1 MASWFRWRSWRS
13 GARCGFG
20 VASGAG
26 CGNAASDRRLA
37 DFRALPGHA
46 CSGAQGA
53 STGFRALPCLSRKH
67 CWYPFFCRAG
77 CVRALAGSGEHPPD
91 APDLAKFP
99 VESGVWRQ
107 VREDL
112 IAGDVARELGAD
124 RTLNRTYL
132 NTASGSTADLFVAW
146 FQSQR
151 GGASQPHSPKVC
163 LRAPVGRP
171 RARAI

>member
-1 MASWFRWRSWRS
+1 M
-13 GARCGFG
+13 
-20 VASGAG
+20 
-26 CGNAASDRRLA
+26 
-37 DFRALPGHA
+37 
-46 CSGAQGA
+46 
-53 STGFRALPCLSRKH
+53 
-67 CWYPFFCRAG
+67 
-77 CVRALAGSGEHPPD
+77 RALAGSGEHPPD

-132 NTASGSTADLFVAW
+132 NTASGSTADLFVAG

-163 LRAPVGRP
+163 MPDAGWTPESTGDLTIATSAGPIRINRYVVAKGPRRDRRTDTALVRVLTWVNAANDRASADAAEFARQVYPRLRELLP
-171 RARAI
+171 R